1 MVERHAEC
9 FVGFLFRLTI
19 ADVSFA
25 MAGAVRPGRF
35 VVLQINVACRFG
47 VVRLDDDGAFRS
59 ASHSSLF
66 HQAHNLRLDISVLI

>member
-1 MVERHAEC
+1 
-9 FVGFLFRLTI
+9 
-19 ADVSFA
+19 

-47 VVRLDDDGAFRS
+47 VVRLDDDGAFRP

-66 HQAHNLRLDISVLI
+66 HQAHNFSLDMSVLI